1 MAPRSARASG
11 PSTRPFLRRFE
22 MLIWPPLAPPPMAA
36 AKKEPE
42 YVDPLPQEFHDSVE
56 RFNRDVIER
65 ASEIPKDELKRLIAA
80 EHERQL
86 PYLQKESKAMLD
98 YYAALLG
105 LDPKEL
111 KGPPM
116 GPGFAKEILGSY
128 VDGDPVDMVRA
139 VRERRP

>member
-1 MAPRSARASG
+1 M
-11 PSTRPFLRRFE
+11 
-22 MLIWPPLAPPPMAA
+22 APPPMAA

-42 YVDPLPQEFHDSVE
+42 YVDPLPPEFDESVE

-80 EHERQL
+80 ERERRL

-105 LDPKEL
+105 LDPKEF
-111 KGPPM
+111 KGLPM

-128 VDGDPVDMVRA
+128 VDGDPVEMVRA
-139 VRERRP
+139 AREHRP

>member
-1 MAPRSARASG
+1 
-11 PSTRPFLRRFE
+11 
-22 MLIWPPLAPPPMAA
+22 MAA

-80 EHERQL
+80 ESERQL

-105 LDPKEL
+105 LDPEEFKKPL
-111 KGPPM
+111 R

-128 VDGDPVDMVRA
+128 AEGDPVEMVRA